1 MWRSHSPKGGIV
13 ARSFSMSWR
22 GDQVDRAV
30 HRATGEGL
38 QLAAEHVRGAS
49 VQRTPLD
56 TAALRNSAVA
66 SSDTAELRAA
76 VSYDTPYA
84 VRQHEELGYRHRDG
98 EAKYLERTLSAERAR
113 VMAII
118 AAAARRGTR

>member
-1 MWRSHSPKGGIV
+1 MRSLT
-13 ARSFSMSWR
+13 MSWR
-22 GDQVDRAV
+22 GDQVDRTV
-30 HRATGEGL
+30 RRATSDGL
-38 QLAAEHVRGAS
+38 QLAAEHVRGAA

-66 SSDTAELRAA
+66 SSDPVNLNAA

-84 VRQHEELGYRHRDG
+84 VRQHEELSYRHRDG
-98 EAKYLERTLSAERAR
+98 EAKFLERALSAERAR